1 MENEDKTTASRADSK
16 EDAKSKPTDIGKL
29 RSELMTLFGH
39 LQLLRTELAAIKHPG
54 DNDMGFSRTSSQ
66 LEAVVQATESATDTI
81 MEATEKTE
89 EIVEK
94 LRSDNM
100 DHNAYLDS
108 ILENGYQIMEAC
120 SFQDITGQRVAKVS
134 KFVDHIEDRIDA
146 LINIWGKDDIE
157 QLGSLIDDERSEDE
171 KLLSGPTLADE
182 GVAQD
187 DIDKLFG

>member
-1 MENEDKTTASRADSK
+1 MENETHTATSRKDITG
-16 EDAKSKPTDIGKL
+16 DAASNLTDIGKL

-39 LQLLRTELAAIKHPG
+39 LQLLRSELAAIKHPG
-54 DNDMGFSRTSSQ
+54 DNDMGFSRTGSQ
-66 LEAVVQATESATDTI
+66 LEAVVEATESATDTI

-89 EIVEK
+89 EIVDK
-94 LRSDNM
+94 LRNDDKDHDALLDN
-100 DHNAYLDS
+100 

-120 SFQDITGQRVAKVS
+120 SFQDITGQRVGKVA

-146 LINIWGKDDIE
+146 LINIWGKDDIDR
-157 QLGSLIDDERSEDE
+157 LGTLVSDQRSEDE

-182 GVAQD
+182 GVGQD